1 MKKKKKITKFHVSHE
16 IAECQM
22 SVHYMGQVYSIF
34 MKCYYMKV
42 KESETRWRCTIF
54 GVLCNNYI
62 KILSFNSKKIFRKL
76 VQMIKTMTSKVI
88 QLDLKTDHS
97 TRKKDF
103 LKQIV
108 KISRSNNHHLRKSK
122 TYIQT
127 FL

>member
-1 MKKKKKITKFHVSHE
+1 
-16 IAECQM
+16 
-22 SVHYMGQVYSIF
+22 
-34 MKCYYMKV
+34 
-42 KESETRWRCTIF
+42 
-54 GVLCNNYI
+54 
-62 KILSFNSKKIFRKL
+62 
-76 VQMIKTMTSKVI
+76 MIKTMTSKVI